1 MIININDYNINYID
15 EGSGEA
21 VLLLHG
27 WGSDLKSFAAL
38 ISLLKTK
45 YRVLAIDYPG
55 FGESDKLK
63 TSFSVDDYCDIVVEF
78 LKKLNIDRVILVGH
92 SYGGRIILKLNNR
105 NDLPFIIEKNVLID
119 AAGIIDKKDIIVK
132 IKIVIY
138 KLFKKI
144 FISLPVSSEKKDEL
158 VMKLRKKLGSSDYS
172 IASKVMQETLVKSVN
187 EDLTYCLDNMKE
199 SLIIWGDR
207 DTVTP
212 VWMAKLMEERIKNS
226 GLVVLKGGHF
236 SYIDDPNTF
245 SRVMISYFK
254 L

>member
-63 TSFSVDDYCDIVVEF
+63 TSFCVDDYCDIVVEF

-119 AAGIIDKKDIIVK
+119 AAGIIDKKDIVVK

-158 VMKLRKKLGSSDYS
+158 VMKLRKKLGSSDYGL
-172 IASKVMQETLVKSVN
+172 ASKVMQETLVKSVN

-226 GLVVLKGGHF
+226 GLVLLKGGHF

>member
-15 EGSGEA
+15 EGGGEA

-63 TSFSVDDYCDIVVEF
+63 TSFCVDDYCDIVVEF
-78 LKKLNIDRVILVGH
+78 LKKLNIDKVILVGH

-105 NDLPFIIEKNVLID
+105 NDLPFVIEKNVLID
-119 AAGIIDKKDIIVK
+119 AAGIVDKKDIVVK

-158 VMKLRKKLGSSDYS
+158 VMKLRKKLGSSDYG

-199 SLIIWGDR
+199 SLIIWGDN

-212 VWMAKLMEERIKNS
+212 IWMAKMMEEKIKNS
-226 GLVVLKGGHF
+226 GLVILKGGHF
-236 SYIDDPNTF
+236 SYIDDPVTF
-245 SRVMISYFK
+245 ERVIISYFK

>member
-63 TSFSVDDYCDIVVEF
+63 TSFCVDDYCNIVVEF
-78 LKKLNIDRVILVGH
+78 LKKLSIEKVILVGH

-105 NDLPFIIEKNVLID
+105 NDLPFVIEKNVLID
-119 AAGIIDKKDIIVK
+119 AAGIIDKKDIVVK

-144 FISLPVSSEKKDEL
+144 FISLPISSEKKDEL
-158 VMKLRKKLGSSDYS
+158 VMKLRKKLGSSDYG

-207 DTVTP
+207 DTATP
-212 VWMAKLMEERIKNS
+212 MWMAKLMEEKINNS

-245 SRVMISYFK
+245 SRVIISYFK

>member
-1 MIININDYNINYID
+1 MIINVNGYNVNYID
-15 EGSGEA
+15 EGKGDV

-27 WGSDLKSFAAL
+27 WGANLKSFANL
-38 ISLLKTK
+38 INLLKSK

-63 TSFSVDDYCDIVVEF
+63 TSFCVDDYCDIVVEF
-78 LKKLNIDRVILVGH
+78 LKKLTVEKLILVGH

-105 NDLPFIIEKNVLID
+105 KDLPFVIEKNVLID
-119 AAGIIDKKDIIVK
+119 SAGIIDKKDIVVK
-132 IKIVIY
+132 IKVVIY

-144 FISLPVSSEKKDEL
+144 FVSLPVSSEKKDEL
-158 VMKLRKKLGSSDYS
+158 VMKLRKKIGSSDYG
-172 IASKVMQETLVKSVN
+172 IASRVMQETLVKSVN

-199 SLIIWGDR
+199 SLIIWGDN

-212 VWMAKLMEERIKNS
+212 LWMARTMEEKIKNS
-226 GLVVLKGGHF
+226 GLVILKGGHF
-236 SYIDDPNTF
+236 SYIDDPVTF
-245 SRVMISYFK
+245 ERVIISYFK

>member
-15 EGSGEA
+15 EGSGET

-27 WGSDLKSFAAL
+27 WGSDINSFAAL
-38 ISLLKTK
+38 ISMLKTK

-63 TSFSVDDYCDIVVEF
+63 TSFCVDDYCDIAVKF
-78 LKKLNIDRVILVGH
+78 LEEKGVKEVTLVGH

-105 NDLPFIIEKNVLID
+105 KDLPFTIKRNVLID
-119 AAGIIDKKDIIVK
+119 AAGLKDRKDLKVK
-132 IKIVIY
+132 IKVY
-138 KLFKKI
+138 TFKLLKNILNILPLPQIRKEEL
-144 FISLPVSSEKKDEL
+144 ISN
-158 VMKLRKKLGSSDYS
+158 MRKKFGSSDYS
-172 IASKVMQETLVKSVN
+172 SASKVMQETLVKSVN
-187 EDLTYCLDNMKE
+187 EDLTYCLDNMQE

-212 VWMAKLMEERIKNS
+212 MWMAKMMEEKINNS

-236 SYIDDPNTF
+236 SFIDDPGTF
-245 SRVMISYFK
+245 SRVMISYFN

>member
-63 TSFSVDDYCDIVVEF
+63 TSFCVDDYCDIVVEF

-119 AAGIIDKKDIIVK
+119 AAGIIDKKDIVVK

-158 VMKLRKKLGSSDYS
+158 VMKLRKKLGSSDYG

>member
-15 EGSGEA
+15 EGSGDA

-27 WGSDLKSFAAL
+27 WGSNIKSFAAL

-63 TSFSVDDYCDIVVEF
+63 TSFCVDDYCDIVVEF
-78 LKKLNIDRVILVGH
+78 LKKLNIEKVILVGH

-105 NDLPFIIEKNVLID
+105 KDLPFVINKNVLID
-119 AAGIIDKKDIIVK
+119 AAGIIDKKDIVVK

-144 FISLPVSSEKKDEL
+144 FISLPISSEKKDEL
-158 VMKLRKKLGSSDYS
+158 VMKLRKKLGSSDYGT
-172 IASKVMQETLVKSVN
+172 ASKVMQETLVKSVN
-187 EDLTYCLDNMKE
+187 EDLTYCLDSMKE

-207 DTVTP
+207 DTATP
-212 VWMAKLMEERIKNS
+212 MWMAKMMEERIKNS
-226 GLVVLKGGHF
+226 GLVILKGGHF

-245 SRVMISYFK
+245 SRVIISYFK

>member
-1 MIININDYNINYID
+1 MIINIDDYNINYID
-15 EGSGEA
+15 EGSGDA

-27 WGSDLKSFAAL
+27 WGSDLKCFTAL
-38 ISLLKTK
+38 INLLKLK

-63 TSFSVDDYCDIVVEF
+63 TSFCIDDYCDLVVKF
-78 LKKLNIDRVILVGH
+78 LEEKGIKEVTLVGH

-105 NDLPFIIEKNVLID
+105 NDLPFNIKRNVLID
-119 AAGIIDKKDIIVK
+119 AAGLKDRKDLKVKLKVYTFKFLKNVLSILPLPKAKK
-132 IKIVIY
+132 
-138 KLFKKI
+138 
-144 FISLPVSSEKKDEL
+144 EEL
-158 VMKLRKKLGSSDYS
+158 IGNMRKKFGSSDYAS
-172 IASKVMQETLVKSVN
+172 ASKVMQETLVRSVN

-212 VWMAKLMEERIKNS
+212 MWMAKLMEERIKNS
-226 GLVVLKGGHF
+226 GLVILKGGHF
-236 SYIDDPNTF
+236 SFIDDSGTF
-245 SRVMISYFK
+245 LRVIASYFS

>member
-15 EGSGEA
+15 EGSGDA

-27 WGSDLKSFAAL
+27 WGSSLKSFAAL
-38 ISLLKTK
+38 INLLKTK

-63 TSFSVDDYCDIVVEF
+63 TSFCVDDYCDIVVEF
-78 LKKLNIDRVILVGH
+78 LKKLNIEKVILVGH

-105 NDLPFIIEKNVLID
+105 KDLPFVIEKNVLID
-119 AAGIIDKKDIIVK
+119 AAGIIDKKDIVVK

-144 FISLPVSSEKKDEL
+144 FISLPISSEKKDEL
-158 VMKLRKKLGSSDYS
+158 VMKLRKKLGSSDYG

-207 DTVTP
+207 DTATP
-212 VWMAKLMEERIKNS
+212 MWMAKMMEEKIKNS
-226 GLVVLKGGHF
+226 GLVILKGGHF

-245 SRVMISYFK
+245 SRVIISYFK

>member
-15 EGSGEA
+15 EGSGDA

-27 WGSDLKSFAAL
+27 WGSNLKSFAAL

-63 TSFSVDDYCDIVVEF
+63 TSFCVDDYCDIVVEF
-78 LKKLNIDRVILVGH
+78 LKKLNVEKVILVGH

-105 NDLPFIIEKNVLID
+105 KDLPFVIDKNVLID
-119 AAGIIDKKDIIVK
+119 AAGIIDKKDIVVK
-132 IKIVIY
+132 IKIAIY
-138 KLFKKI
+138 KIFKKI
-144 FISLPVSSEKKDEL
+144 FISLPVSSEKKEEL
-158 VMKLRKKLGSSDYS
+158 VMKLRKKLGSSDYGT
-172 IASKVMQETLVKSVN
+172 ASKVMQETLVKSVN

-207 DTVTP
+207 DTATP
-212 VWMAKLMEERIKNS
+212 MWMAKMMEERIKNS
-226 GLVVLKGGHF
+226 GLVLLKGGHF

-245 SRVMISYFK
+245 SRVIISYFK